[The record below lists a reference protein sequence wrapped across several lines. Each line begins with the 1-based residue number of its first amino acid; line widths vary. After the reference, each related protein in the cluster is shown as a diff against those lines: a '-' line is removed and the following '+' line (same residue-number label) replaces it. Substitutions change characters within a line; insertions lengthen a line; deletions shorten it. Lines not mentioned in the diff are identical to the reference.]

1 MDLVRIITDT
11 PGLRD
16 KLASIRQDPLQE
28 MPVIFAKVKLLW
40 QCNLS
45 CVFCE
50 RPAPFE
56 PMSHEAFS
64 GILVDLI
71 GHGVKKIHFSGGE
84 IFLHPEI
91 LTILD
96 TACASG
102 IQVNFTS
109 NGTLIT
115 KDIAKAV
122 AGIGVHSVSVS
133 LDSSKPSLH
142 DRLRGRKGAFKS
154 TVRALEH
161 LARYRKKS
169 PRLRVNTV
177 VTRENCGDLDDMHA
191 FLAAMDRDIIWKLI
205 PVDSQSRKLRLTE
218 AQVTELAGRS
228 RGWDLLE
235 NRHVFSRYDS
245 GKNISRGNYA
255 GSYYRHYPCFMPW
268 MHLFIDPGGFAYP
281 CCMTRGKIPSIGN
294 LINEPLSVLLK
305 GGRMRDIRMSMS
317 GANTFEVC
325 GRCDDFI
332 LENKS
337 IYDLI
342 GAGSKPRLL

>member
-16 KLASIRQDPLQE
+16 RLASIRQDPLQE
-28 MPVIFAKVKLLW
+28 MPVIFAKIKLLW

-50 RPAPFE
+50 RPAPCE

-64 GILVDLI
+64 RILGDLI
-71 GHGVKKIHFSGGE
+71 GHGVRKIHFSGGE
-84 IFLHPEI
+84 IFLHPDI
-91 LTILD
+91 LAIID
-96 TACASG
+96 TACSSG
-102 IQVNFTS
+102 VQVNFTS

-115 KDIAKAV
+115 KEIAKAV
-122 AGIGVHSVSVS
+122 TGIGVHSVSLS
-133 LDSSKPSLH
+133 LDSSKPALH
-142 DRLRGRKGAFKS
+142 DRLRGRKGAYKL

-161 LARYRKKS
+161 LARYRKKN

-177 VTRENCGDLDDMHA
+177 VTRENCDDLDDMHA
-191 FLAAMDRDIIWKLI
+191 LLAAMNRDIIWKLI
-205 PVDSQSRKLRLTE
+205 PVDSQDRKMRLTE
-218 AQVTELAGRS
+218 DQVTELADRS

-235 NRHVFSRYDS
+235 NRHIFSRYDS
-245 GKNISRGNYA
+245 DKNISRGNYA
-255 GSYYRHYPCFMPW
+255 GNYYRHYPCFMPW

-281 CCMTRGKIPSIGN
+281 CCMTRGKIPSVGN
-294 LINEPLSVLLK
+294 LINEPLSDLLK
-305 GGRMRDIRMSMS
+305 GSRMRDIRMSMS

-342 GAGSKPRLL
+342 KSV